1 MKTIILIY
9 FIGLA
14 VAYITMGILNYI
26 VECNKDPKSIL
37 TKGKTYWVF
46 TSWIYIAIML
56 LFTCLMGVGFLTVE
70 FCYLMDKIFKFKYKF
85 KIKLSTLAPENF
97 IKFII
102 SNKEI
107 IFPFFYLLS
116 VAFLFVSLV
125 MFPIW
130 VTALVLILVILI
142 LYYF

>member
-14 VAYITMGILNYI
+14 VSYVTMGILNYI
-26 VECNKDPKSIL
+26 VECNKDPKFIL
-37 TKGKTYWVF
+37 TKGNTYWVF
-46 TSWIYIAIML
+46 TSWVYIIIML
-56 LFTCLMGVGFLTVE
+56 LIACIIGVGFLTVE
-70 FCYLMDKIFKFKYKF
+70 FCYLMGKICKYKF

-107 IFPFFYLLS
+107 FFPFFYLLS